1 MQNGPFKKKIIS
13 NIFWLINS
21 NPNLINPKITLFI
34 KFNLFVKYRLILD
47 TINFVKIKIS
57 SLNIK
62 MKPKIKTQH
71 ILQVYILHIILHK
84 SWILISK
91 GYHV

>member
-62 MKPKIKTQH
+62 NETQN
-71 ILQVYILHIILHK
+71 
-84 SWILISK
+84 
-91 GYHV
+91 